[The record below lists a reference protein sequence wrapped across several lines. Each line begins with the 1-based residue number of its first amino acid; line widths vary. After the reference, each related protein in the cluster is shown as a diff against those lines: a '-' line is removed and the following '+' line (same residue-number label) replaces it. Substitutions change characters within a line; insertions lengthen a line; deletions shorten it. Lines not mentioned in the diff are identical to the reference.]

1 MPKFELIEESVA
13 YKRYLT
19 LFDRQVRVTSEKT
32 GQATTLAYD
41 VIGHPRCNFR
51 FAVVLPFHTASKDT
65 DAQVTMIREF
75 CQGPNAVCYNL
86 PTGGF
91 DPAKHTSIEDCARA
105 ELSEEALLKGGE
117 LVRLI
122 PEDHPGFAEVKWCAN
137 RFVPFLVI
145 DPHVD
150 PKPGARD
157 AEEFIEVK
165 RVGMEEF
172 RNLNDGGDLMLP
184 SMVTANLALKYL
196 EKRGFV

>member
-1 MPKFELIEESVA
+1 MS
-13 YKRYLT
+13 
-19 LFDRQVRVTSEKT
+19 
-32 GQATTLAYD
+32 
-41 VIGHPRCNFR
+41 
-51 FAVVLPFHTASKDT
+51 AS
-65 DAQVTMIREF
+65 
-75 CQGPNAVCYNL
+75 
-86 PTGGF
+86 PTQ
-91 DPAKHTSIEDCARA
+91 
-105 ELSEEALLKGGE
+105 ALLKGGE

-157 AEEFIEVK
+157 AEEFIEDALSLERTVSCTNMFFPYFPTLHNKPWTQVK